1 MTKREVVWLLIR
13 LAGVFFAY
21 LAIITLFTV
30 ITSGWST
37 IFAPP
42 KLDVPGANSSRAPTM
57 PGIQPVTP
65 YDPAMNPSIDPSINP
80 ANPNQI
86 GQPTPVSAT
95 PEKPEDKLRREA
107 VMKVLGS
114 LLLALIYGGLGFY
127 FLRDG
132 RILYILLMREDSDKA
147 KNSEPEV
154 TTLNL

>member
-1 MTKREVVWLLIR
+1 MTKRELVWLLIR

-21 LAIITLFTV
+21 LTIVTLFTV
-30 ITSGWST
+30 VTSGWST

-42 KLDVPGANSSRAPTM
+42 KIDAPTANGSRSTTTM

-65 YDPAMNPSIDPSINP
+65 YDPNFGANPN

-86 GQPTPVSAT
+86 ATPTPAIAE
-95 PEKPEDKLRREA
+95 PEKPEDKAKREA
-107 VMKVLGS
+107 VMKVIGGIVLV
-114 LLLALIYGGLGFY
+114 LIYGGLSFY

-132 RILYILLMREDSDKA
+132 RILYMLLMREDDEK
-147 KNSEPEV
+147 KKPSEPEV

>member
-1 MTKREVVWLLIR
+1 MTKREFVWLLIR

-21 LAIITLFTV
+21 LAIATFFTV
-30 ITSGWST
+30 VTSGWST

-42 KLDVPGANSSRAPTM
+42 KLDVQTANSNRASTM

-65 YDPAMNPSIDPSINP
+65 YDPSMNP

-86 GQPTPVSAT
+86 TQPTPVSAE
-95 PEKPEDKLRREA
+95 PEKPEDKARREA

-132 RILYILLMREDSDKA
+132 RILYILLMREDSDKP

>member
-1 MTKREVVWLLIR
+1 MTKREFVWLLIR

-42 KLDVPGANSSRAPTM
+42 KLDVPNASNRAPTM
-57 PGIQPVTP
+57 PGIQPVAP
-65 YDPAMNPSIDPSINP
+65 YDPAMNPM
-80 ANPNQI
+80 NPNQVT
-86 GQPTPVSAT
+86 QPTPVSAE
-95 PEKPEDKLRREA
+95 PEKPEDKARREA

-114 LLLALIYGGLGFY
+114 LLLVLIYGGLGFY

-132 RILYILLMREDSDKA
+132 RILYILLMREESDKP

>member
-21 LAIITLFTV
+21 LTVVTLFTV
-30 ITSGWST
+30 VTSGWST

-42 KLDVPGANSSRAPTM
+42 KLDVPSANGNRGTTM

-65 YDPAMNPSIDPSINP
+65 YDPSFG

-86 GQPTPVSAT
+86 ATPTPAVAE
-95 PEKPEDKLRREA
+95 PVKPEDKAKREA
-107 VMKVLGS
+107 IMKVIGGI
-114 LLLALIYGGLGFY
+114 LLILLYAGLSFY

-132 RILYILLMREDSDKA
+132 RILYMLLMREDSDKP
-147 KNSEPEV
+147 KKSEPEV

>member
-13 LAGVFFAY
+13 LAGVLFAY
-21 LAIITLFTV
+21 LTIVTLFTV

-42 KLDVPGANSSRAPTM
+42 KIDAPTANGNRTPPM

-65 YDPAMNPSIDPSINP
+65 YDPSFGANPN
-80 ANPNQI
+80 ANPNQAAA
-86 GQPTPVSAT
+86 PTPAVAV
-95 PEKPEDKLRREA
+95 PEKPEDKAKREA
-107 VMKVLGS
+107 VMKVIGGI
-114 LLLALIYGGLGFY
+114 LLVLIYGGLSFY

-132 RILYILLMREDSDKA
+132 RILYMLLMREDEEKKKS
-147 KNSEPEV
+147 SEPEV

>member
-21 LAIITLFTV
+21 LTVVTLFTV
-30 ITSGWST
+30 VTSGWGT

-42 KLDVPGANSSRAPTM
+42 KIDAPTANGNRASAM
-57 PGIQPVTP
+57 PGIQPATP
-65 YDPAMNPSIDPSINP
+65 YDPGFG

-86 GQPTPVSAT
+86 AT
-95 PEKPEDKLRREA
+95 PAPAVAEPVKPEDKAKREA
-107 VMKVLGS
+107 VMTVLGGI
-114 LLLALIYGGLGFY
+114 LLVLIYGGLSFY

-132 RILYILLMREDSDKA
+132 RILYMLLMREDSDKP